1 MKNEEIGFQLLCG
14 KAFWHLVTYS
24 LEDKMV
30 CKGNN
35 HLSFVLH
42 TYLTW

>member
-1 MKNEEIGFQLLCG
+1 MKNEEIGFQLLYG

-30 CKGNN
+30 CKSNN
-35 HLSFVLH
+35 HLYFVLYI
-42 TYLTW
+42 YLTG